1 MSICDRLD
9 QIACEAAEAH
19 EQWDCGRSAFNADN
33 HAPPIDDA
41 LANGDLMLAAL
52 RAVLDLHKP
61 RNGHDDCGHC
71 VDPADAHW
79 GIPWPCPT
87 VRAIESALGVAAA

>member
-1 MSICDRLD
+1 MSISDRLD
-9 QIACEAAEAH
+9 EIDSVAPYLDDDDMEAEV
-19 EQWDCGRSAFNADN
+19 
-33 HAPPIDDA
+33 
-41 LANGDLMLAAL
+41 LAATAAL

-87 VRAIESALGVAAA
+87 VRAVTAALGEGS

>member
-1 MSICDRLD
+1 MSISDRLD
-9 QIACEAAEAH
+9 QIEAVAAYLDDDDMEAEV
-19 EQWDCGRSAFNADN
+19 
-33 HAPPIDDA
+33 
-41 LANGDLMLAAL
+41 LAATAAL
-52 RAVLDLHKP
+52 CAVLDLHKP

-87 VRAIESALGVAAA
+87 VLAVEAAIGEES

>member
-1 MSICDRLD
+1 MSISDRLD
-9 QIACEAAEAH
+9 EIESRPVAWPWLDRAA
-19 EQWDCGRSAFNADN
+19 
-33 HAPPIDDA
+33 DDKRV
-41 LANGDLMLAAL
+41 LVAAL

-87 VRAIESALGVAAA
+87 VRAVTAALGEGS